1 MAGAGRRRAR
11 RSRARAAAAL
21 VVAGLA
27 LAAACGGA
35 EAGRRRRGRGPKVD
49 GVVAARACSWAPDP
63 GGGGGALELT
73 GVEVSQ
79 VFAVS
84 PRRGAANAT
93 LEALA
98 QAFTA
103 PRKPRNVALT
113 AWPSGGGPR
122 YIVGELAGAEAGP
135 AELRLRLRVSAAQAR
150 ASAPEILPTPAF
162 QAASCSL
169 FLDAAYPDCV
179 KATALVSTPATPDT
193 RVSNCGRACPIFGR
207 RGRGR
212 EGVILIIL
220 NVLG

>member
-1 MAGAGRRRAR
+1 MGSADPPATVWERGVGKRGREAWGATAAR
-11 RSRARAAAAL
+11 ERAAAAL

-84 PRRGAANAT
+84 PKRGAANAT

-122 YIVGELAGAEAGP
+122 YLVGELAGAEAGP
-135 AELRLRLRVSAAQAR
+135 AELRLRLRLSAAQAR
-150 ASAPEILPTPAF
+150 ASAPGALPAPAPGF

-169 FLDAAYPDCV
+169 FLDP
-179 KATALVSTPATPDT
+179 TASG
-193 RVSNCGRACPIFGR
+193 CGIY
-207 RGRGR
+207 
-212 EGVILIIL
+212 IIRDIYIS
-220 NVLG
+220 GCG

>member
-1 MAGAGRRRAR
+1 MAGAR

-21 VVAGLA
+21 VAAGLA

-35 EAGRRRRGRGPKVD
+35 EAGRRRRGPKVD

-84 PRRGAANAT
+84 PKRGAANAT

-103 PRKPRNVALT
+103 TRKPKNVALT

-122 YIVGELAGAEAGP
+122 YLVGELTSAETGP
-135 AELRLRLRVSAAQAR
+135 AELRLRLRMSAAQAR
-150 ASAPEILPTPAF
+150 AGDLARAASAPENLPAPAPGF

-169 FLDAAYPDCV
+169 FLDAATSCTLKYAC
-179 KATALVSTPATPDT
+179 ST
-193 RVSNCGRACPIFGR
+193 CP
-207 RGRGR
+207 
-212 EGVILIIL
+212 
-220 NVLG
+220 LGYTCPLG

>member
-1 MAGAGRRRAR
+1 M
-11 RSRARAAAAL
+11 RAAAAL
-21 VVAGLA
+21 VAAGLA

-84 PRRGAANAT
+84 PKRGAANAT

-103 PRKPRNVALT
+103 SRKPRNVALT
-113 AWPSGGGPR
+113 AWPSGGGPQ
-122 YIVGELAGAEAGP
+122 YLVGELSSAEAGP
-135 AELRLRLRVSAAQAR
+135 AELRLRLRMSAAQAR
-150 ASAPEILPTPAF
+150 ASAPGF
-162 QAASCSL
+162 QATSCSL
-169 FLDAAYPDCV
+169 FLDPTLGEHYVNPAGGF
-179 KATALVSTPATPDT
+179 ALPGSLGRFPPRGKTLREPPAPRTS
-193 RVSNCGRACPIFGR
+193 RAEQEKSYAFAVRGLSGRAP
-207 RGRGR
+207 
-212 EGVILIIL
+212 EKA
-220 NVLG
+220 LGGALDRP

>member
-1 MAGAGRRRAR
+1 M
-11 RSRARAAAAL
+11 RAAAAL
-21 VVAGLA
+21 VAAGLA

-84 PRRGAANAT
+84 PKRGAANAT

-103 PRKPRNVALT
+103 PRKPKNVALT
-113 AWPSGGGPR
+113 AWPSGGADAGPGAPPPR
-122 YIVGELAGAEAGP
+122 YLVGELAGAEAGP
-135 AELRLRLRVSAAQAR
+135 AELRLRLRMSAAQAR
-150 ASAPEILPTPAF
+150 ASAPGDLPSPAPGF

-169 FLDAAYPDCV
+169 FLDANHIV
-179 KATALVSTPATPDT
+179 KSYMP
-193 RVSNCGRACPIFGR
+193 
-207 RGRGR
+207 
-212 EGVILIIL
+212 GVMFFNHILYSSCIHL
-220 NVLG
+220 NV

>member
-1 MAGAGRRRAR
+1 M
-11 RSRARAAAAL
+11 RAAAAL
-21 VVAGLA
+21 VAAGLA

-84 PRRGAANAT
+84 PKRGAANAT

-113 AWPSGGGPR
+113 AWVSGEADPGTGAPPPR
-122 YIVGELAGAEAGP
+122 YLVGELASAEAGP
-135 AELRLRLRVSAAQAR
+135 AELRLRLRMSAAQAR
-150 ASAPEILPTPAF
+150 ASAPGALPSPAPGF

-169 FLDAAYPDCV
+169 FLDA
-179 KATALVSTPATPDT
+179 TAAKK
-193 RVSNCGRACPIFGR
+193 R
-207 RGRGR
+207 
-212 EGVILIIL
+212 
-220 NVLG
+220 

>member
-1 MAGAGRRRAR
+1 
-11 RSRARAAAAL
+11 
-21 VVAGLA
+21 
-27 LAAACGGA
+27 
-35 EAGRRRRGRGPKVD
+35 
-49 GVVAARACSWAPDP
+49 VAARACSWAPDP

-84 PRRGAANAT
+84 PRRGAANAS

-122 YIVGELAGAEAGP
+122 YLVGELASAAIPQQGAS
-135 AELRLRLRVSAAQAR
+135 LLVRLRVSAAQAR
-150 ASAPEILPTPAF
+150 ASAPDENLPAPAPGF

-169 FLDAAYPDCV
+169 FLDPHSGIHYQASD
-179 KATALVSTPATPDT
+179 
-193 RVSNCGRACPIFGR
+193 
-207 RGRGR
+207 
-212 EGVILIIL
+212 
-220 NVLG
+220 LG